1 MAQTPIEYLIE
12 QVKAKEWQDLYIWH
26 KEEVFEEAKRME
38 REQINKVKQNEK
50 KQIPSTIP

>member
-38 REQINKVKQNEK
+38 WEQMNKVKQNEK
-50 KQIPSTIP
+50 K